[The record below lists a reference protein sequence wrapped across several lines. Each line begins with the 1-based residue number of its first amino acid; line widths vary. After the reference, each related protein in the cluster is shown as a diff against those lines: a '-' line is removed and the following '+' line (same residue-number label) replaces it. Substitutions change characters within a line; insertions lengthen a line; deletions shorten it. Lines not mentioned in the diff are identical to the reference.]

1 MFGIPFIRNVHNEQ
15 MRQKPRVVV
24 PDRVNPPYRNGF
36 ACSYPKI
43 RFLTFRKKL
52 G

>member
-24 PDRVNPPYRNGF
+24 PDRVNPPI
-36 ACSYPKI
+36 AMVLLAVI
-43 RFLTFRKKL
+43 QKL
-52 G
+52 DF